1 MLRRSCFAIFRLRNS
16 SCRVPQI
23 SRSSTYKSVY
33 SLDRLYPDSD
43 PTGFL
48 KVPEGAYSTRSNPD
62 KFDGHI
68 PVDKLKISYSKS
80 SGAGGQH
87 VNKVNTKVDL
97 RFHVQSA
104 DWLPEDVRQKLT
116 AVQKS
121 RINKE
126 GELIIK
132 SEVSRFQMRN
142 LADALKKLREMI
154 EEVNKKPKEPS
165 KEDRNLWRLS
175 VENANRE
182 RLRQKKMRQQTK
194 RDRAIPVD
202 L

>member
-1 MLRRSCFAIFRLRNS
+1 MLRRSCCALFRLHRG
-16 SCRVPQI
+16 SCQVPHI

-43 PTGFL
+43 PTSFL

-97 RFHVQSA
+97 RFHVESA

-116 AVQKS
+116 DVQKS

-154 EEVNKKPKEPS
+154 EEVNKKPQEPS
-165 KEDRNLWRLS
+165 KEDRNMWRLS

-182 RLRQKKMRQQTK
+182 RLRQKKIRQQTK